1 MPSFLFGSA
10 NTSKSATPSL
20 FGNKEKSSTTTS
32 LFNITNPK
40 SNEDKDT
47 ATTKPLFGKLQLNLK
62 PFSTS
67 QSLLLVHQLLQ
78 INQLLVLV
86 RPQILRKKQHL
97 ILNQVYLVMPSK
109 LLTRLSLLPHLSRH
123 FLLGLTTLQLRHF
136 HWVVARRKIL
146 HLQVHRHLRKTDTT
160 KDDTKPTE
168 TTSLFGDKSK
178 SGSTTPFTFGQ
189 KMIRLLEIQKK
200 KTNWLQQLNHLVQGL
215 PLEHLLKL
223 LKAMMDLKENQIMM
237 LLQVQL
243 QQQQQSTP
251 SSLVLLIK
259 QPLMRR

>member
-1 MPSFLFGSA
+1 M
-10 NTSKSATPSL
+10 
-20 FGNKEKSSTTTS
+20 
-32 LFNITNPK
+32 FNITNPK
-40 SNEDKDT
+40 SNEEKDT
-47 ATTKPLFGKLQLNLK
+47 ATTKNLYLANLQLNLK
-62 PFSTS
+62 PSPIN

-86 RPQILRKKQHL
+86 RPQILLKKATP
-97 ILNQVYLVMPSK
+97 NSKPSLFGDAFK
-109 LLTRLSLLPHLSRH
+109 ASDKTESSTTSKPSFSFGFNNATTTPFSLGGGEKKDTTPSSTP
-123 FLLGLTTLQLRHF
+123 FTLG
-136 HWVVARRKIL
+136 
-146 HLQVHRHLRKTDTT
+146 KTDTT

-168 TTSLFGDKSK
+168 TTSLFGDNSK

-189 KMIRLLEIQKK
+189 KDDKAAGDSKK

-243 QQQQQSTP
+243 QQQQQLRPP

-259 QPLMRR
+259 QAQMQKIKNRRTSH